1 MGGEDEQ
8 AGLRSSLRGG
18 KRRKR
23 KGKREYHN
31 QLHLTTCRLE
41 SPQNHANKVGR

>member
-1 MGGEDEQ
+1 MGGQDEQ

-23 KGKREYHN
+23 KGKEN
-31 QLHLTTCRLE
+31 TTI
-41 SPQNHANKVGR
+41 SYI